1 MTHSSDLP
9 GPLAGLAVRLAALS
23 RWRRR
28 GLAFLLGVLAAF
40 ALPGIPAAL
49 GFSFLPEG
57 VLLPLLI
64 GGLTGLVWLI
74 DSRRPLLASF
84 SAGWWWGLGHFIV
97 AFYWIAESFLVD
109 PVRFGW
115 MIPFAI
121 GGLAAYMALYI
132 GAAAALV
139 RWLNLSG
146 PAKVVALALFWTVGE
161 WLRGHLFSGF
171 PWALTG
177 YTLAFSDALNQ
188 YAALGGIWGLS
199 LLTVIVAAMPAVL
212 ADRSQRTALI
222 SIASVVALAIALF
235 AGGSLRLA
243 GASNAA
249 VPNAIIRIVQPN
261 IAQSDKWIP
270 GAGEQHVELLRQL
283 TIQVPGWEHVS
294 ATIWPETAVQFLLD
308 RDDKLRQYLGQAV
321 PPGAVIL
328 TGAFRGEPAMGNSY
342 KDLFNSL
349 LVVDH
354 DGNLL
359 GSADKFHLVPWGE
372 YVPLRQLFPFISRLA
387 PGPGD
392 FAAGPG
398 PQTVKLPNLP
408 PAGVLICYEVIF
420 PGRITDPANR
430 PQWLVNVTNDA
441 WFGTS
446 SGPYQHFTSARLR
459 AVEEGLP
466 LVRAAN
472 TGISG
477 LIDPYGRVVDSIPL
491 GQPGVRDVAL
501 PAALPAL
508 TLYAR
513 FGDYTLVF
521 QLLIG
526 VCAMAILRY
535 RQL

>member
-1 MTHSSDLP
+1 MMPSSDLP
-9 GPLAGLAVRLAALS
+9 GPLGGLAARLAALP

-28 GLAFLLGVLAAF
+28 GFAFLLGLLAAL
-40 ALPGIPAAL
+40 ALPPL
-49 GFSFLPEG
+49 YLF
-57 VLLPLLI
+57 PLLI
-64 GGLTGLVWLI
+64 CGLTGLVWLI
-74 DSRRPLLASF
+74 DPRRPVLASF
-84 SAGWWWGLGHFIV
+84 GAGWWWGFGHFIV

-121 GGLAAYMALYI
+121 GGLSGYMALYV
-132 GAAAALV
+132 GAAAACV

-146 PAKVVALALFWTVGE
+146 PAKVIALAIFWTVGE
-161 WLRGHLFSGF
+161 WLRGHLLSGF

-199 LLTVIVAAMPAVL
+199 LLTVIIAGMPAVL
-212 ADRSQRTALI
+212 AESRRRTTLV
-222 SIASVVALAIALF
+222 SIAGVVVLAIALF
-235 AGGSLRLA
+235 AGGALRLA
-243 GASNAA
+243 GASSATVPDA
-249 VPNAIIRIVQPN
+249 VIRIVQPN
-261 IAQSDKWIP
+261 IAQTDKWIP
-270 GAGEQHVELLRQL
+270 GSGEQHVELLRQL

-308 RDDKLRQYLGQAV
+308 RDTRLRQYLGQAV

-328 TGAFRGEPAMGNSY
+328 AGAFRGEPAEGSY
-342 KDLFNSL
+342 KELFNSL

-359 GSADKFHLVPWGE
+359 GSADKFHLVPLGE
-372 YVPLRQLFPFISRLA
+372 YVPLRGLFPFISRLA
-387 PGPGD
+387 PGPSD
-392 FAAGPG
+392 FASGPG

-420 PGRITDPANR
+420 PGRVVDPANR

-477 LIDPYGRVVDSIPL
+477 LVDPYGRVAVLIPL
-491 GQPGVRDVAL
+491 SEPGVRDVAL
-501 PAALPAL
+501 PAALPGL
-508 TLYAR
+508 TPYAR
-513 FGDYTLVF
+513 FGDYMF
-521 QLLIG
+521 IMQLLIAG
-526 VCAMAILRY
+526 LVVWILRQY
-535 RQL
+535 QP